1 MPESAGGLGRWF
13 SGDQVVQDIRFGLR
27 MMRKNPGFSLAAILP
42 LALGIGGNT
51 AIFTVTSAV
60 LLRSLPYQDAKRLVE
75 IEPRRIGPGGD
86 GGGGSFSLGRYELIR
101 DRNRSFSGITVATG
115 DNLNLTGR
123 GDPVQVPVVR
133 VSANCLSVLGIQPQ
147 LGHGFSDADGRP
159 EGRPVVMISD
169 SLWRGKFNTDRNI
182 EGQTV
187 NLDSAPFTI
196 IGVMPPGVR
205 FPMLPV
211 AEVWTPRYF
220 ELTLIPAE
228 RLRQGV
234 GYLTAVARLAPGS
247 SIASASAEME
257 VLARQYKNDNPTAPD
272 NDNIFIALGRLEDR
286 MVANQRPR
294 LLILSAAVGVVLLIA
309 CANVAGLLL
318 SRALARRREIAVR
331 AALGAARSQV
341 IRQLL
346 TESVLLALMSGTV
359 GLVVSWLATR
369 SLSTW
374 IAGGLPQDAP
384 VGIDGGVLAFSL
396 VLSLATGVVFGIV
409 PALQL
414 SRTNINQ
421 TLRDEGRG
429 SSESHERGRLKD
441 LLVAGQVALSLVL
454 LICAGLLVRS
464 FSHLLSV
471 DPGFDARNVLTMN
484 VSLPTVKYSDAQKQ
498 IAFFDELLRHISGVP
513 GMQSAAVS
521 AAPPLSEIR
530 ITPILPEGRPDVP
543 LAQRPFIVVEAT
555 SPDYLKTMRIPVLLG
570 RSFTAGDTA
579 KAPGVVIINDALAHR
594 FWPNENPVGRH
605 IIVGRGPSAAEIV
618 GVAANVHNNGLASPP
633 DPQLYLPFPQL
644 PWGRMNLVVR
654 TSGDPHNAISAV
666 RAQVASVDADQPVT
680 GVQTVDELINDS
692 RADPRRTMVLLGI
705 FSAMAFIVVVIGI
718 YSMLAYSVAQRRQ
731 ELGIRLALGA
741 DRSDILRLVVGDGLK
756 LTLAGI
762 VVGVIVAAFVTPRLS
777 SQLYNVGTRDLTTFV
792 FVPLVFLLVAL
803 VASYLPARRATRVHP
818 TEALRNV

>member
-1 MPESAGGLGRWF
+1 MPESAGGMGRWF
-13 SGDQVVQDIRFGLR
+13 SWDQIIQDIRFGLR
-27 MMRKNPGFSLAAILP
+27 MMRKNPGFSLAAILT

-51 AIFTVTSAV
+51 AIFTVTNAV
-60 LLRSLPYQDAKRLVE
+60 LLRSLPYQDAKRLVV
-75 IEPRRIGPGGD
+75 IEPKRKGPSGD
-86 GGGGSFSLGRYELIR
+86 SGGSFSLGRYELIR
-101 DRNRSFSGITVATG
+101 DRNRSFSGITVGTG

-123 GDPVQVPVVR
+123 GDPEQVPVVR
-133 VSANCLSVLGIQPQ
+133 VSPNCLAVLGIQPQ
-147 LGHGFSDADGRP
+147 LGHGFADADGRP

-169 SLWRGKFNTDRNI
+169 SLWRGKFNADRSI
-182 EGQTV
+182 EGQTI
-187 NLDSAPFTI
+187 NLDSTPYTI

-205 FPMLPV
+205 FPMLPA

-220 ELTLIPAE
+220 ELTLIPAQ
-228 RLRQGV
+228 RLRLGV
-234 GYLTAVARLAPGS
+234 GYLTAIARLNPDAT
-247 SIASASAEME
+247 IATAAAEMD
-257 VLARQYKNDNPTAPD
+257 VLGRQYKSDNPTAPD
-272 NDNIFIALGRLEDR
+272 NDNVFINVGRLEDL
-286 MVANQRPR
+286 MVANLRPR

-331 AALGAARSQV
+331 AALGAARGQV

-346 TESVLLALMSGTV
+346 TESMMLALIAGAV

-374 IAGGLPQDAP
+374 SAGGLPQDIP
-384 VGIDGGVLAFSL
+384 IGIDGGVLAFSL
-396 VLSLATGVVFGIV
+396 VLSLATGVIFGIV

-454 LICAGLLVRS
+454 LICASLLVRS
-464 FSHLLSV
+464 FSRLLSV
-471 DPGFDARNVLTMN
+471 EPGFDPRNVLTMN
-484 VSLPTVKYSDAQKQ
+484 VALPTVKYSDAQKQ
-498 IAFFDELLRHISGVP
+498 IAFFDELLRHISGVA
-513 GMQSAAVS
+513 GVQSAAVS

-530 ITPILPEGRPDVP
+530 ITPILPEGQPEVP
-543 LAQRPFIVVEAT
+543 LAQRPFIVIEAT

-570 RSFTAGDTA
+570 RSFTEADTTT
-579 KAPGVVIINDALAHR
+579 APRVVIINDALAHR
-594 FWPNENPVGRH
+594 FWPHENPVGRH
-605 IIVGRGPSAAEIV
+605 IVVGRAPTAEIV

-680 GVQTVDELINDS
+680 GVQTVDELIDDS
-692 RADPRRTMVLLGI
+692 RADPRRTMMLLGI

-762 VVGVIVAAFVTPRLS
+762 VVGMIAAVFITPKIS
-777 SQLYNVGTRDLTTFV
+777 DQLYGVGTRDLTTFL
-792 FVPLVFLLVAL
+792 FVPLAFLVIAL